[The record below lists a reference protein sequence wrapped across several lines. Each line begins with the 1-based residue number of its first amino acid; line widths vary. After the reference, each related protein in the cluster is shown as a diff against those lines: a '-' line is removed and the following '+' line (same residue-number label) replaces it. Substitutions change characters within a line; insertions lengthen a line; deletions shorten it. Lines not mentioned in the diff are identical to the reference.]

1 MKEQNMRR
9 RSFKRGFTLL
19 EILVVIAI
27 LGLLTAAVGVAIV
40 PTFNK
45 AKVDTARNNDIPNI
59 MNGLKTYYLQKGKY
73 PDTGTGLKALVD
85 AQILDKVPLDPWKNP
100 YVYMLEANKP
110 VVISYGD
117 DGVPGGSDFGTDISS
132 KDDPNAV
139 KK

>member
-1 MKEQNMRR
+1 M
-9 RSFKRGFTLL
+9 KRGFTLL

-59 MNGLKTYYLQKGKY
+59 MNGLKTFYLQKGKY

-85 AQILDKVPLDPWKNP
+85 AQILDKLPKDPWGND

-117 DGVPGGSDFGTDISS
+117 DGVPGGTDFGQDISS
-132 KDDPNAV
+132 KDDTS
-139 KK
+139 KKQ

>member
-1 MKEQNMRR
+1 MRR

-85 AQILDKVPLDPWKNP
+85 AQILDKIPLDPWKNP

-117 DGVPGGSDFGTDISS
+117 DGVPGGSDFGADISS

>member
-1 MKEQNMRR
+1 MRR
-9 RSFKRGFTLL
+9 RSMKRGFTLL

-59 MNGLKTYYLQKGKY
+59 MNGLKTFYLQKGKY

-85 AQILDKVPLDPWKNP
+85 AQILDKLPKDPWGND